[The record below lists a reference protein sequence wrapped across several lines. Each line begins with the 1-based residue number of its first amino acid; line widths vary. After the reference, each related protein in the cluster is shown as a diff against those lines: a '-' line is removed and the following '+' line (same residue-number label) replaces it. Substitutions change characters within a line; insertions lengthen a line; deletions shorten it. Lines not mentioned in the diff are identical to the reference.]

1 MSDRNERQDDLGAS
15 PPGPQ
20 RLQRPRRWLH
30 LLGGAV
36 LALVA
41 VAVAAPALLRWAPAR
56 KYLAAEIQRR
66 EPYDWPDRTNVGLR
80 PSLLHTRDHA
90 IARGDLQ
97 LAAMLNAGLA
107 QEGLL
112 RARAVHDAWMTR
124 RHPVTKLFPRG
135 PRAAVWNYR
144 DAAADFFGFQLHAAL
159 RLRPESLPAL
169 RETLAAEDA
178 LEPDGSLCQP
188 VDYATGK
195 PSEADTVER
204 MFASSEYVKDG
215 LISVYERFGEDPVG
229 PRMFEVLDAVLAH
242 STHRS
247 RFGPIPGGGSEVN
260 GNVLQVCSR
269 LSFAADTPA
278 RRDAYATMAA
288 RVADAVTQQML
299 PACNGLPVRT
309 FDYEQ
314 GRAVDNHIKLRDH
327 GNEVMPGLAEAYAMA
342 VARRGEGAEW
352 AGRADRWAEPIAR
365 MLETALD
372 KGCDANGVP
381 RSEVDT
387 NTLAITDDRPSD
399 NWGYLL
405 NGVLL
410 FTRAAREHG
419 AVPADRLDALDA
431 RADRVAAAVVTLYGA
446 DWEGGLFDGY
456 CDTLESALYVAH
468 YRPSL
473 AGALLPWVDDQIGL
487 LFARQA
493 ADGFVGGNYLDGNFI
508 RTSLMYADQKSGGWR
523 VEPFRED
530 VRVGYARASNAVG
543 GHSGRAGGD
552 RAVLVVACDRPY
564 TGTLVPDPPRHRQHM
579 KLPWDWPR
587 LNSWP
592 EWCDLDELTPAE
604 ASGLP
609 RTPTPDDLRRGLPV
623 DLPANGLVVLTFQ
636 K

>member
-1 MSDRNERQDDLGAS
+1 M
-15 PPGPQ
+15 
-20 RLQRPRRWLH
+20 
-30 LLGGAV
+30 
-36 LALVA
+36 
-41 VAVAAPALLRWAPAR
+41 LRWAPAR
-56 KYLAAEIQRR
+56 QFVAAEIQRR
-66 EPYDWPDRTNVGLR
+66 EPYDWPDRSHVGLR
-80 PSLLHTRDHA
+80 ASLLRTRDHA
-90 IARGDLQ
+90 AARGDLES
-97 LAAMLNAGLA
+97 AALLHAGLA
-107 QEGLL
+107 QEALL

-144 DAAADFFGFQLHAAL
+144 DTAADFLGFQLHAAL
-159 RLRPESLPAL
+159 RLRPASLPAL
-169 RETLAAEDA
+169 GETLAAEDA
-178 LEPDGSLCQP
+178 LEPDGALCQP
-188 VDYATGK
+188 VDVVTGR
-195 PSEADTVER
+195 PLEADAEER
-204 MFASSEYVKDG
+204 IFASSEYVKDG
-215 LISVYERFGEDPVG
+215 LISVYERFGDTPVG

-242 STHRS
+242 SAHAS
-247 RFGPIPGGGSEVN
+247 KFGPIPGGGSEVN

-269 LSFAADTPA
+269 LSFSADTPA
-278 RRDAYATMAA
+278 RRAAYATMAA

-309 FDYEQ
+309 FDYER
-314 GRAVDNHIKLRDH
+314 GRAVDPHIKLRDH

-342 VARRGEGAEW
+342 VARRGGGGGGAAGAEW
-352 AGRADRWAEPIAR
+352 ARRADRWAEPIAR

-372 KGCDANGVP
+372 KGCDADGVP
-381 RSEVDT
+381 RSAIDT
-387 NTLAITDDRPSD
+387 ATLAITDNRPSD

-419 AVPADRLDALDA
+419 ALPPERLDALDA
-431 RADRVAAAVVTLYGA
+431 RADRVAAAVTALYGA
-446 DWEGGLFDGY
+446 EWEGPLMDGY

-473 AGALLPWVDDQIGL
+473 AGTLLPWVDDQIGL

-523 VEPFRED
+523 VEPFRDD
-530 VRVGYARASNAVG
+530 VRVGYARAA
-543 GHSGRAGGD
+543 AGSDGTGAA

-564 TGTLVPDPPRHRQHM
+564 AGRLVPDPPRHRAHM

-592 EWCDLDELTPAE
+592 EWSDLDELAPGA
-604 ASGLP
+604 ASGFP
-609 RTPTPDDLRRGLPV
+609 RTPTVDELKQGLPL
-623 DLPANGLVVLTFQ
+623 DLPANGLAVLSFG